1 MSDAIGFEIDFLP
14 VGNGERSGD
23 AIAIRYGSPG
33 DYKVLV
39 YDGGTKESGQALVD
53 HIKKYYG
60 TTRVDYVV
68 NSHPDSDHASGLSV
82 VLEQLEIGELWMH
95 QPWKYSSVILDYFKD
110 VLRVPIAIDTDVN
123 AAALAEWKL
132 GAARGL
138 NGCVY
143 FTVGTGIG
151 GGVVSGGK
159 IIHGLVHLEL
169 GHVLLRPMP
178 NDPLPQGVCPFHI
191 GCAEGLACGV
201 AMERRWGSR
210 AEELPN
216 DHPAWEL
223 EADYLAQ
230 LCADAVVCYS
240 PERIVMGGG
249 VMHNPILLPMIRQKT
264 TALLGGY
271 VKDAALAD
279 GLETYIVAPGLGDN
293 SGAVGALL
301 LAAEAIDREQ
311 LAV

>member
-1 MSDAIGFEIDFLP
+1 MQLNPGKTA
-14 VGNGERSGD
+14 
-23 AIAIRYGSPG
+23 YGSLTSTP
-33 DYKVLV
+33 KLAWQNV
-39 YDGGTKESGQALVD
+39 
-53 HIKKYYG
+53 
-60 TTRVDYVV
+60 
-68 NSHPDSDHASGLSV
+68 P
-82 VLEQLEIGELWMH
+82 
-95 QPWKYSSVILDYFKD
+95 ILDYFKD

>member
-1 MSDAIGFEIDFLP
+1 MLLGALE
-14 VGNGERSGD
+14 
-23 AIAIRYGSPG
+23 A
-33 DYKVLV
+33 
-39 YDGGTKESGQALVD
+39 GGTKMICSMGNEQGQIVD
-53 HIKKYYG
+53 RVSIPTGQPQQTLKDIAAYFMARRPQAVGIGSFGPLQLNPGKTAYG
-60 TTRVDYVV
+60 SLTSTPKLAWQNV
-68 NSHPDSDHASGLSV
+68 P
-82 VLEQLEIGELWMH
+82 
-95 QPWKYSSVILDYFKD
+95 ILDYFKD

-279 GLETYIVAPGLGDN
+279 GLETYIVAPCLGDN
-293 SGAVGALL
+293 SGADGALL

>member
-1 MSDAIGFEIDFLP
+1 MLLGALE
-14 VGNGERSGD
+14 
-23 AIAIRYGSPG
+23 A
-33 DYKVLV
+33 
-39 YDGGTKESGQALVD
+39 GGTKMICSMGNEQGQIVD
-53 HIKKYYG
+53 RVSIPTGQPQQTLKDIAAYFMARRPQAVGIGSFGPLQLNPGKTAYG
-60 TTRVDYVV
+60 SLTSTPKLAWQNV
-68 NSHPDSDHASGLSV
+68 P
-82 VLEQLEIGELWMH
+82 
-95 QPWKYSSVILDYFKD
+95 ILDYFKD

-240 PERIVMGGG
+240 PERIVM
-249 VMHNPILLPMIRQKT
+249 
-264 TALLGGY
+264 
-271 VKDAALAD
+271 AAA
-279 GLETYIVAPGLGDN
+279 
-293 SGAVGALL
+293 
-301 LAAEAIDREQ
+301 
-311 LAV
+311 